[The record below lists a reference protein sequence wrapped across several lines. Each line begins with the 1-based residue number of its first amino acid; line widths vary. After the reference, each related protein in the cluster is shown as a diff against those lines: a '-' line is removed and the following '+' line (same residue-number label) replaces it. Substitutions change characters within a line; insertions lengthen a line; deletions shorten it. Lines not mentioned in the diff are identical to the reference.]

1 MSCAPS
7 RLKISFALSTSLL
20 SSVWTEMSKLP
31 LRFFPSSC
39 CASYSGTPSPT
50 SVPVRPPAAAPTAA
64 PARAAMIGPAA
75 MNGPTPGMASAPIP
89 TSQPNPPPSRPP
101 APPPVAAPSGAFV
114 FCSWAKSRV
123 PVLSGNRTEMSLP
136 ENPAALSWLAIRSAC
151 SSLVAMP
158 NTALLA
164 MMISSCFRRPGQ
176 TERLASLPARD
187 LELVVDALHPCRALR
202 FRGDRALLLSAL
214 DGAAQRHHTVLGDDL
229 DVVGV
234 GGEALVSHDR
244 PANGLGDGHIG
255 FGVGLV
261 AGRHRG
267 ILSLAHVLAG
277 IVGRGIGCPCCRCP
291 SGQRHH
297 DYSCCELLHLGFSSL
312 S

>member
-31 LRFFPSSC
+31 LRILPSYC
-39 CASYSGTPSPT
+39 LASYSGIPSPT

-101 APPPVAAPSGAFV
+101 APAPVAAPSGAFV

-158 NTALLA
+158 NTALFA
-164 MMISSCFRRPGQ
+164 MMISSSFRG
-176 TERLASLPARD
+176 LASLPAPNPGFVFAV
-187 LELVVDALHPCRALR
+187 LPPCRALR

-229 DVVGV
+229 DVVGI
-234 GGEALVSHDR
+234 GGESLVSDDR
-244 PANGLGDGHIG
+244 LANRLGDGHIR

-261 AGRHRG
+261 PGRHRR
-267 ILSLAHVLAG
+267 ILAIANVLAG
-277 IVGRGIGCPCCRCP
+277 IVRGGVGCPCFRPPRGRLCY
-291 SGQRHH
+291 HH
-297 DYSCCELLHLGFSSL
+297 RSCYELLHLGFSSR